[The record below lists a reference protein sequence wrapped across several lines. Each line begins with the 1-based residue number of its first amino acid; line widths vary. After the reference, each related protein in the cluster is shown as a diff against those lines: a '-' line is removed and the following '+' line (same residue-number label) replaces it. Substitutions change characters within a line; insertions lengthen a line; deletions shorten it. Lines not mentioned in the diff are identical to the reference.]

1 MRRHWWWRPGWRPGR
16 RQYAWHLT
24 FGEQTVSRGLA
35 ELRRVAG
42 DYRASLA
49 GLPGLDLVPV
59 EWLHL
64 TVQAVGFADEVGPG
78 DAERIVAAVRRR
90 CAALA
95 PPRLT
100 LGPAQLQAEGVWLPV
115 ASAAA
120 VRRVRAAVR
129 AGIAEVWGAARVPE
143 AAGAFTPH
151 VSLAYSNTDGPD
163 APFAAALAGM
173 PPRSATVE
181 LAAIQAISLRRDGRL
196 YGWEILATVPFGS
209 GAIRG
214 NPAPPVRGHLAGK
227 TAAVG
232 LIREDL
238 PFRATFP

>member
-16 RQYAWHLT
+16 RLYAWHLT

-35 ELRRVAG
+35 ELRRVVG
-42 DYRASLA
+42 DHQARLT
-49 GLPGLDLVPV
+49 GLPGLDLVPA

-78 DAERIVAAVRRR
+78 DAERMVAAVRRR
-90 CAALA
+90 CAALT

-100 LGPAQLQAEGVWLPV
+100 LGPVELQTEGVWLP
-115 ASAAA
+115 AAPAVA

-151 VSLAYSNTDGPD
+151 VSLAYSNTDGAD
-163 APFAAALAGM
+163 APFAAALAAM
-173 PPRSATVE
+173 APRSATVE
-181 LAAIQAISLRRDGRL
+181 VAAIQAISLGRDAHL
-196 YGWEILATVPFGS
+196 YRWETLATVPFRHR
-209 GAIRG
+209 AIRG
-214 NPAPPVRGHLAGK
+214 NRARPVRGN
-227 TAAVG
+227 
-232 LIREDL
+232 
-238 PFRATFP
+238 

>member
-1 MRRHWWWRPGWRPGR
+1 MRRHWWWWPGWRPGR

-24 FGEQTVSRGLA
+24 FGDQTISRGRA
-35 ELRRVAG
+35 ELGRVVG
-42 DYRASLA
+42 GYRARLA

-64 TVQAVGFADEVGPG
+64 TVQAIGFADEVGPG

-95 PPRLT
+95 PLRLA
-100 LGPAQLQAEGVWLPV
+100 LGPAVLQAEGVWLPV
-115 ASAAA
+115 APAAA

-129 AGIAEVWGAARVPE
+129 AGIAEVWGATRVPE
-143 AAGAFTPH
+143 AAVGFTPH

-163 APFAAALAGM
+163 EPYAAALAAM
-173 PPRSATVE
+173 PSRSATVE
-181 LAAIQAISLRRDGRL
+181 LAAIQAISLGRDTHL
-196 YGWEILATVPFGS
+196 YQWEALATVPFGT

-214 NPAPPVRGHLAGK
+214 IHARPVRGH
-227 TAAVG
+227 
-232 LIREDL
+232 
-238 PFRATFP
+238 